1 MAEVLFRFRY
11 LRYLSVDFNDNDCDY
26 PYFRA
31 LVISVHGGDDV
42 LNCPVRNKNDPT
54 AWKHRLC
61 REVGRDQVYTQ
72 AVMNF
77 ESG

>member
-54 AWKHRLC
+54 AWKHERCDFVVKWDGTKFIHKLL
-61 REVGRDQVYTQ
+61 
-72 AVMNF
+72 
-77 ESG
+77 